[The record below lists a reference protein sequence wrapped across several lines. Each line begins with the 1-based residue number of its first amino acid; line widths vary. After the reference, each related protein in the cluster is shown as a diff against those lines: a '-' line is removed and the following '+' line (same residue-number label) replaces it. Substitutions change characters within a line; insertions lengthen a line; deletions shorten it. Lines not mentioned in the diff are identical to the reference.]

1 MSKNKKRKRSV
12 PKGNNLLKG
21 KMTMR
26 VTKEEKEILKEMAR
40 EYETTQAQLL
50 RDAIYDAYGRHL
62 KRGANDTY

>member
-21 KMTMR
+21 KMTVR

-50 RDAIYDAYGRHL
+50 RDAIYDAYGRNL